1 LAFSYFASLTL
12 LFFFIFFGIFVFII
26 LLNKKIKQ
34 VNASNAKK
42 EDKLQNE
49 ILIEDNKNIVNNNSI
64 KKNIN
69 YSLSNNVENNQE
81 IKDEKIDEEAINE
94 VFQSGFNARD
104 GILYT
109 EILNKKYF

>member
-1 LAFSYFASLTL
+1 MDFTL
-12 LFFFIFFGIFVFII
+12 LFFIIFCGIFVFII

-34 VNASNAKK
+34 INSSIANK
-42 EDKLQNE
+42 EKELQNE
-49 ILIEDNKNIVNNNSI
+49 TLIKEEKNIANNNLI

-69 YSLSNNVENNQE
+69 YSLSENIENEQE

-94 VFQSGFNARD
+94 VFPNGFNARD

-109 EILNKKYF
+109 EIFNKKYF

>member
-1 LAFSYFASLTL
+1 MNLSL
-12 LFFFIFFGIFVFII
+12 LFFIIFCGIFVFIL

-34 VNASNAKK
+34 ITSSNAKK
-42 EDKLQNE
+42 EEKLQNKT
-49 ILIEDNKNIVNNNSI
+49 LIKEEKNITNNNLI

-69 YSLSNNVENNQE
+69 YSLSENIKNDQE
-81 IKDEKIDEEAINE
+81 TKDEKIDEEAINE
-94 VFQSGFNARD
+94 VFQNGFNARD

>member
-1 LAFSYFASLTL
+1 MNLSL
-12 LFFFIFFGIFVFII
+12 LFFIIFCGIFVFIL

-34 VNASNAKK
+34 ITSSNAKK
-42 EDKLQNE
+42 EEKLQNKT
-49 ILIEDNKNIVNNNSI
+49 LIKEEKNITNNNLI

-69 YSLSNNVENNQE
+69 YSLSENIENDQE
-81 IKDEKIDEEAINE
+81 TKDEKIDEEPINE
-94 VFQSGFNARD
+94 VFQNGFNARD